1 MDGDGACLD
10 GVARWIGANL
20 ATAFF
25 ASLERCSCI
34 NLSTDDH
41 DDAHLILPSD
51 SSPADSNDVVVSQG
65 NS

>member
-1 MDGDGACLD
+1 MEGDGACWD
-10 GVARWIGANL
+10 GMARWLGANL

-41 DDAHLILPSD
+41 DDSFPIFPSD
-51 SSPADSNDVVVSQG
+51 SSPTTSDDVANLPV
-65 NS
+65 